1 MSSKSAP
8 SWSILK
14 VRLAGCQS
22 RRTNGHST
30 ESRRK
35 RVKGVDMMLRVPR
48 LPTHPAQRSSRMRS
62 MIARR
67 SNSRHGHRH
76 DAGHRRRWG
85 VAKIRFGADDKPAR
99 EVLEALIQLEQQTN
113 AGGAIHPE
121 YNHWEVSCDGT
132 GSPWCFIDV
141 AGRFS
146 GRCK

>member
-1 MSSKSAP
+1 MPYAYRVAVTNGEYALVPTKT
-8 SWSILK
+8 
-14 VRLAGCQS
+14 RNLAGVLEEVQPLLDRRVTIQEATRPISEHGRILGEQLSARTGLHISCCQS
-22 RRTNGHST
+22 F
-30 ESRRK
+30 
-35 RVKGVDMMLRVPR
+35 VAGVP
-48 LPTHPAQRSSRMRS
+48 
-62 MIARR
+62 
-67 SNSRHGHRH
+67 
-76 DAGHRRRWG
+76 WG